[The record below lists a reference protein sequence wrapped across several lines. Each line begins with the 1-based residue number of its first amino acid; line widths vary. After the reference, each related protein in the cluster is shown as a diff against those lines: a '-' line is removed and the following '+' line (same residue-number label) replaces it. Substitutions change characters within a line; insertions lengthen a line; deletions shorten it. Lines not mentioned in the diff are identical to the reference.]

1 MFFNDGLMIPDA
13 GELIVLL
20 LSDLSAAFD
29 TVDRDW
35 LAGTMGRAFQGSPI
49 VDVALL

>member
-1 MFFNDGLMIPDA
+1 MKPDA

-20 LSDLSAAFD
+20 LLDLSAALD
-29 TVDRDW
+29 TVDHDW
-35 LAGTMGRAFQGSPI
+35 LAGTMGRAFWGSPI